1 MASTAIK
8 SPRKARKRFSKN
20 SSSAEDAEHPA
31 HHRRNISN
39 GKIVSPSHPLDDT
52 PLADFLAPFRLPST
66 QWVSRYAYLSF
77 AIILRAAVGLGPFSG
92 YKSEP
97 LHGDFEAQRHWMEI
111 TNHLPISQW
120 YYHDLEWWGLD
131 YPPLTAYHSWFLG
144 KIGSWLDSTWF
155 DLYTSRGNESDS
167 IKAYMRITAILS
179 ELVVY
184 VPALIW
190 FVRWWG
196 LKYKLSSSA
205 VSVSTAAILFQPAL
219 ILIDHGHFQYN
230 SVMLG
235 FTLIA
240 IVNLV
245 YDNHYLASFFFVLS
259 LSFKQMAL
267 YYAPVIF
274 SYLLGI
280 CVFPNLNV
288 FRLAAIG
295 SVVIASF
302 SVILAPFIAFGSTSQ
317 LQQILHRVFPFA
329 RGLWED
335 KVANLWCTLNTFIK
349 LKNLF
354 TSSQLQLASLLATST
369 GMLPVMIITML
380 KPKKQILPWAF
391 SACAWA
397 FFLFSFQ
404 VHEKSVLIP
413 LMPATLLL
421 ASTDYDEVALTIWI
435 NNMAMFSMYPLLS
448 RENLRL
454 QFFVMAFV
462 WNWLLGF
469 KLPRTAIY
477 KLVVVLYYLTVAL
490 LCILQL
496 NPPAAVQSL
505 VETKYTD
512 LWVVLNVTLSF
523 SSFVLYWLWNLFKLY
538 KYAAS

>member
-1 MASTAIK
+1 MASTAVK
-8 SPRKARKRFSKN
+8 APRKAKKRSSK
-20 SSSAEDAEHPA
+20 SSTSTKHTEHSAN
-31 HHRRNISN
+31 HRRNVSN
-39 GKIVSPSHPLDDT
+39 GKAVSSSFPLDDT

-77 AIILRAAVGLGPFSG
+77 AVILRAAVGLGPFSG
-92 YKSEP
+92 YKSKP

-131 YPPLTAYHSWFLG
+131 YPPLTAYHSWILG
-144 KIGSWLDSTWF
+144 KIGSWIDSTWF
-155 DLYTSRGNESDS
+155 DLYTSRGHESDS
-167 IKAYMRITAILS
+167 LKAYMRITAILS
-179 ELVVY
+179 ELVIY

-235 FTLIA
+235 FTLVA

-280 CVFPNLNV
+280 CVLPTLNV

-295 SVVIASF
+295 LVVISSF
-302 SVILAPFIAFGSTSQ
+302 SAMVGPFIAFGGTEQ
-317 LQQILHRVFPFA
+317 LQQVLHRVFPFA

-349 LKNLF
+349 LKHLF
-354 TSSQLQLASLLATST
+354 TSSQLQLVSLLATT
-369 GMLPVMIITML
+369 AGMLPVMIITTL

-454 QFFVMAFV
+454 QFFVMTFV

-469 KLPRTAIY
+469 KLPRKTIFR
-477 KLVVVLYYLTVAL
+477 LTVVLYYLAIAI
-490 LCILQL
+490 LCVLQM

-505 VETKYTD
+505 IETRYTD

-523 SSFVLYWLWNLFKLY
+523 SSFILYWFWNLYKLY